1 MVSSF
6 GSPASMGN
14 YSSLQR
20 PSYNPAINRTSEAL
34 PPKLALLQPASSPF
48 LDGVLHRQVIPFLK
62 ELASRGSVAISPP
75 ADHLG
80 LHQRLALAQLP
91 RDLLLQVLLPWLV
104 ILTARICLPAGLLL
118 MLHHLPVQAGDG
130 RAGSQVDYTALLFR
144 LPEGMKCGLSIQE
157 LILSLERNGGVHLAL
172 EVTETSVIADLD
184 AWDGFLQELRQ
195 LGLKVVIDDFGT
207 GYASLAYLFR
217 FKADFIKVD
226 RQLSQ
231 RLHDADVEAMVDFL
245 IHDQRHH
252 GSGIV
257 MEGIETTHQLHDW
270 QQRGLNRFQGYL
282 FTPAAPELLASPRFR

>member
-20 PSYNPAINRTSEAL
+20 PSYNPAINRTFEAL

-104 ILTARICLPAGLLL
+104 ILTALICLPASLLL
-118 MLHHLPVQAGDG
+118 MLHHLPVQAGEG
-130 RAGSQVDYTALLFR
+130 CAGSQVDYTALLFR
-144 LPEGMKCGLSIQE
+144 LPEGMECGLSIQE

-195 LGLKVVIDDFGT
+195 LG
-207 GYASLAYLFR
+207 
-217 FKADFIKVD
+217 
-226 RQLSQ
+226 
-231 RLHDADVEAMVDFL
+231 
-245 IHDQRHH
+245 
-252 GSGIV
+252 
-257 MEGIETTHQLHDW
+257 
-270 QQRGLNRFQGYL
+270 
-282 FTPAAPELLASPRFR
+282 